1 MSLSFDTCIL
11 VDILRGRRPD
21 FRERLRL
28 LLADKTPLYLCPLAF
43 HELMLGA
50 NISARP
56 DFQRQR
62 AIKVCD
68 LFKIEDWTAEDAFA
82 AAQLRADL
90 RARGQAIG
98 GFDALIAGQALARDW
113 TLVTS
118 NTREFDR
125 IKGLTVESW
134 T

>member
-1 MSLSFDTCIL
+1 MSLSFDTCII

-21 FRERLRL
+21 FRERFRL
-28 LLADKTPLYLCPLAF
+28 LLVDKTPLYLCPLAF
-43 HELMLGA
+43 HKLMLGA

-62 AIKVCD
+62 VIEVCD
-68 LFKIEDWTAEDAFA
+68 LFKIENWTAEDAFT

-90 RARGQAIG
+90 RARGQTIG

-125 IKGLTVESW
+125 IKGLTVEGW

>member
-1 MSLSFDTCIL
+1 MSRSFDACII

-28 LLADKTPLYLCPLAF
+28 LLADKAPLYLCPLAF

-50 NISARP
+50 NINARP

-62 AIKVCD
+62 VLEVCD
-68 LFKIEDWTAEDAFA
+68 FFKIEDWTAEDASA

-90 RARGQAIG
+90 RARGLTIG
-98 GFDALIAGQALARDW
+98 GFDALIAGQALARGW

-118 NTREFDR
+118 NVREFGR
-125 IKGLTVESW
+125 IEGLTVEGW
-134 T
+134 I

>member
-1 MSLSFDTCIL
+1 VSLSFDTCIV

-28 LLADKTPLYLCPLAF
+28 LLVDKVPLHLCPLAF

-62 AIKVCD
+62 AVEVCD
-68 LFKIEDWTAEDAFA
+68 FFKIEDWTAEDAFA

-90 RARGQAIG
+90 RARGQTIG
-98 GFDALIAGQALARDW
+98 GFDALIAGQALARGW

-134 T
+134 I

>member
-1 MSLSFDTCIL
+1 MSRSFDTCVI

-28 LLADKTPLYLCPLAF
+28 LLADKAALYLCPLVF

-50 NISARP
+50 AISARP

-62 AIKVCD
+62 AIEVCG
-68 LFKIEDWTAEDAFA
+68 LLKIEDWTADDAFA

-90 RARGQAIG
+90 RARGQTIG
-98 GFDALIAGQALARDW
+98 GFDALIAGQALARGW

-118 NTREFDR
+118 NVREFDR
-125 IKGLTVESW
+125 IEGLAVEGW